1 MEPNNSEPTRQES
14 AAARALF
21 DLLQATAAS
30 GVHINAVTFL
40 GAKAT
45 RRSFLEQIVEPV
57 LEGKTVADVIN
68 RSQEAAQQ
76 LQRFQIFDDVQLFLD
91 RASDSDPLAAPGS
104 INVIYRLKERS
115 RLFIK
120 TGTEIGNN
128 EGSMSGSVT
137 LRNIFGG
144 AEMLESSASFGTRN
158 SSAFQFILSKPVNG
172 SPDAQVDINA
182 HSVLQN
188 NLLTSSYE
196 ELARGVGLRYK
207 LATRF
212 GYHELSYDTTWR
224 SIDRI
229 ADTASLSIRNQ
240 AGHSLKSSL
249 NHVFVRDRRDDFL
262 LPSNGYYVRC
272 SQELAGVLG
281 IGNAK
286 FFKTDLQAQ
295 YCHQVGGG
303 QLLKDKET
311 GELLGWH
318 PGLVFSLSLRAGW
331 MATYGEH
338 AVTVSDKFMLGGPS
352 SIRGFKT
359 SGIGPRDYRDALGG
373 DAFWAIGLSA
383 IAPIPRWESKPL
395 RLHAFINTGTLVPW
409 NMGTNV
415 QDNARSL
422 IKAPSTA
429 IGLGFIYRHSIARLE
444 LNYCIPLTASR
455 NDFVKRGL
463 QFGLGLDFL

>member
-1 MEPNNSEPTRQES
+1 M
-14 AAARALF
+14 
-21 DLLQATAAS
+21 
-30 GVHINAVTFL
+30 
-40 GAKAT
+40 
-45 RRSFLEQIVEPV
+45 
-57 LEGKTVADVIN
+57 
-68 RSQEAAQQ
+68 
-76 LQRFQIFDDVQLFLD
+76 
-91 RASDSDPLAAPGS
+91 
-104 INVIYRLKERS
+104 
-115 RLFIK
+115 
-120 TGTEIGNN
+120 
-128 EGSMSGSVT
+128 
-137 LRNIFGG
+137 
-144 AEMLESSASFGTRN
+144 
-158 SSAFQFILSKPVNG
+158 
-172 SPDAQVDINA
+172 
-182 HSVLQN
+182 
-188 NLLTSSYE
+188 
-196 ELARGVGLRYK
+196 
-207 LATRF
+207 
-212 GYHELSYDTTWR
+212 SYDTTWR

-272 SQELAGVLG
+272 SQELAGVFG

-409 NMGTNV
+409 NMGKY
-415 QDNARSL
+415 DKEAL
-422 IKAPSTA
+422 
-429 IGLGFIYRHSIARLE
+429 
-444 LNYCIPLTASR
+444 
-455 NDFVKRGL
+455 
-463 QFGLGLDFL
+463 FGKWY